1 MKIALV
7 LTAAGSSS
15 RFGGD
20 KLAYPIDGKPML
32 QHALELYTRLEDE
45 FCMRVAVLK
54 PDAGERK
61 LTAEQMDAVRYSA
74 DLYIEE
80 SREQKGK

>member
-32 QHALELYTRLEDE
+32 LHALELSEKDPPIPEPQIPCTYMTDHDE
-45 FCMRVAVLK
+45 IMEWFGAA
-54 PDAGERK
+54 DAKE
-61 LTAEQMDAVRYSA
+61 AE
-74 DLYIEE
+74 
-80 SREQKGK
+80 